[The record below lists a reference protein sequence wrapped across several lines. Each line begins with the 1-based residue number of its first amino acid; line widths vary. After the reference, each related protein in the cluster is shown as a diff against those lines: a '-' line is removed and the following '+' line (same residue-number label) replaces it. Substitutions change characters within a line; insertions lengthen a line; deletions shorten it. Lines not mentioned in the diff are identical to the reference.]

1 MNSTLNSKCETVK
14 EECLEEVEKVREELA
29 ETQSQVIDN
38 TADIMV
44 LKDQMERDRQRMA
57 QEIADARA
65 NNLVFAGFKET
76 KGEKRADMIALL
88 RTQIGK
94 IENEDFPDLKDAKFG
109 RIKRDGQWRPD
120 QTRPRD
126 IIVTFQDYDERCAV
140 LAGKKKFDK
149 NIYCNADLPKEMTF
163 AQRTLKPIVEI
174 VKDTPYEDQ
183 TKIIPGG
190 IKIGKRRY
198 GLHNLHTMPD
208 DIKYWA
214 NNVRMTLF
222 LMVWFGILCPLSNFF
237 YSPMIIMVK
246 KTKRHFL
253 FAEQY
258 IQYMKALLFG
268 DDYTARAILMAKDPY
283 TCKRLGYKIKGF
295 KQEIWDAEVPKVC
308 DTVLRAKV
316 NQNEH
321 IKQFL
326 LTSHPKILAEAAPKD
341 SLWACGLSMK
351 NDRVLSRKN
360 WIRIGHG
367 GMKYMEI
374 RSELLNVPMPDL
386 SMNAPDILAEQE
398 DSEYED
404 TASQTSQEAP

>member
-1 MNSTLNSKCETVK
+1 MTRL
-14 EECLEEVEKVREELA
+14 LPI
-29 ETQSQVIDN
+29 QVF
-38 TADIMV
+38 
-44 LKDQMERDRQRMA
+44 LRDQMERDRQRLI

-76 KGEKRADMIALL
+76 KGEKRADMITLIRA
-88 RTQIGK
+88 QISK
-94 IENEDFPDLKDAKFG
+94 IENAEFPNLKDAKFG

-120 QTRPRD
+120 QNRPRD
-126 IIVTFQDYDERCAV
+126 IIVTFMDYDERCAV
-140 LAGKKKFDK
+140 LAGKKKFDA

-163 AQRTLKPIVEI
+163 AQRTLKPILEI
-174 VKDTPYEDQ
+174 VKDTPYEDKS
-183 TKIIPGG
+183 KIIPGG
-190 IKIGKRRY
+190 IKIDKKKY
-198 GLHNLHTMPD
+198 GLHNLHTMPE

-237 YSPMIIMVK
+237 YSPMIIAK
-246 KTKRHFL
+246 KKFL

-258 IQYMKALLFG
+258 IQYMKAILFG
-268 DDYTARAILMAKDPY
+268 DDYTARAIYLAKDPY

-295 KQEIWDAEVPKVC
+295 KQDVWDEEVPKVC

-316 NQNEH
+316 SQNEH

-341 SLWACGLSMK
+341 SLWACGLSLK
-351 NDRVLSRKN
+351 SDRVLNRKN

-367 GMKYMEI
+367 GMKYMQI

-386 SMNAPDILAEQE
+386 SMNAPDITAEDRE
-398 DSEYED
+398 DSESDD
-404 TASQTSQEAP
+404 TTYTATSQEAP